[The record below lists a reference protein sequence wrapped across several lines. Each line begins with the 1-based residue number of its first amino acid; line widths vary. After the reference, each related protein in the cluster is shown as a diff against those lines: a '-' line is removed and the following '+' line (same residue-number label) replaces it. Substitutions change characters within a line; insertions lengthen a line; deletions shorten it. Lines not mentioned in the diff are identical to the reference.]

1 MSFPVLVADDNSD
14 AGGTLAM
21 VLEMLGHTVVRV
33 EDGIAAL
40 DAAREMRPRAIFLD
54 IGMPG
59 ISGWEVCR
67 QICALPWG
75 GEPHIFAVT
84 GYGTDSDRAV
94 SRHAGF
100 DDHCTKPITLS
111 TIQRL
116 FGRLETQESA
126 PQTTLVIFVGG
137 PLHGTQRQMFAQE
150 PKFWQVVPSGGAV
163 MYERRGIVS
172 ADETRT
178 ERIVY
183 APVGMS
189 ENAFRDLVESLTFV
203 PRNL

>member
-40 DAAREMRPRAIFLD
+40 NAAREMRPLAIFLD

-67 QICALPWG
+67 QIRALPWG
-75 GEPHIFAVT
+75 QEPHIFAVT

-94 SRHAGF
+94 SKHAGF
-100 DDHCTKPITLS
+100 DDHCTKPITLA

-116 FGRLETQESA
+116 LGRLETQWPVLRSGCKPVTPAIE
-126 PQTTLVIFVGG
+126 V
-137 PLHGTQRQMFAQE
+137 QRI
-150 PKFWQVVPSGGAV
+150 K
-163 MYERRGIVS
+163 
-172 ADETRT
+172 
-178 ERIVY
+178 
-183 APVGMS
+183 
-189 ENAFRDLVESLTFV
+189 
-203 PRNL
+203 

>member
-40 DAAREMRPRAIFLD
+40 NAAREMRPRAIFLD

-59 ISGWEVCR
+59 MSGWEVCR
-67 QICALPWG
+67 QIRALPWG
-75 GEPHIFAVT
+75 EEPHIFAVT

-94 SRHAGF
+94 SKHAGF
-100 DDHCTKPITLS
+100 DDHCTKPITLA

-116 FGRLETQESA
+116 LGRLETQESA
-126 PQTTLVIFVGG
+126 P
-137 PLHGTQRQMFAQE
+137 
-150 PKFWQVVPSGGAV
+150 K
-163 MYERRGIVS
+163 
-172 ADETRT
+172 
-178 ERIVY
+178 
-183 APVGMS
+183 
-189 ENAFRDLVESLTFV
+189 
-203 PRNL
+203 

>member
-1 MSFPVLVADDNSD
+1 MSFPVLVADDNSE
-14 AGGTLAM
+14 AGATLAM
-21 VLEMLGHTVVRV
+21 VLEMLGHNVVRV

-59 ISGWEVCR
+59 ITGWEVCR
-67 QICALPWG
+67 QIRALPWG

-84 GYGTDSDRAV
+84 GYGTDSDRTV
-94 SRHAGF
+94 SKHAGF
-100 DDHCTKPITLS
+100 DDHCTKPITLA

-116 FGRLETQESA
+116 LGRLETQQSA

-137 PLHGTQRQMFAQE
+137 PLHGTQRQMFAHE
-150 PKFWQVVPSGGAV
+150 PTFWQVVPSGGAV
-163 MYERRGIVS
+163 MYERRTS
-172 ADETRT
+172 ADAIDAH
-178 ERIVY
+178 RIMY

-189 ENAFRDLVESLTFV
+189 ENAFQDLAKSLKLV
-203 PRNL
+203 PGDV